1 MLTTIVA
8 LTPEP
13 ERERI
18 TPFRW
23 GEAFSS
29 TFRPI
34 RHVCW
39 KDSAAVATYDHHAL
53 GSASSTRV
61 TLPSGLLWFA
71 PKAIFLL
78 TELTR

>member
-29 TFRPI
+29 TSRPI

-39 KDSAAVATYDHHAL
+39 KDSAAVATYDHHEL
-53 GSASSTRV
+53 GSASHTTVIDPST
-61 TLPSGLLWFA
+61 LD
-71 PKAIFLL
+71 
-78 TELTR
+78 